1 MNDIEEEMIEIVL
14 ITFEVIYKML
24 NGNDLFICLMW
35 FIKIKYIIGEDLGS
49 DMEFERDVK
58 VL

>member
-35 FIKIKYIIGEDLGS
+35 FIKIKYITGEDLGS
-49 DMEFERDVK
+49 DMKYERDVE
-58 VL
+58 LR